1 VAQKR
6 TGVESQMSVA
16 TAEFPGVLGNGDE
29 VITFD
34 IGGTSFRSALLTRE
48 GRLAHVQRIPS
59 INYRSMPGRS
69 AADILGEIAAY
80 IAKTVRS
87 FWDSPGFAKQSPAI
101 AISMGAALNAHTGT
115 ILGSGPI
122 LGEDSTPFD
131 LESVIREQLPEVR
144 VTIVNDVTA
153 SLIAHSRLP
162 SFRHARRLTLITVS
176 TGIASRTLDCSV
188 PHVPVDRMLGT
199 QGEIGH
205 HRIAFSLAGRPLS
218 LKCDCGGADH
228 LNAFASGNGIKR
240 VLAHAQE
247 IFPHDFRM
255 SALHKGDLASD
266 VSLGVLA
273 DGLAN
278 GDALCK
284 KLLAAITA
292 PIAEAIKWHFMLDPE
307 IDKLILTGGV
317 CFLLQ
322 DYYLSAVLENLAALE
337 FYPLTSGKELFWAD
351 RVVLGPRSDDAGL
364 IGAACVARESPK
376 LHRRETLDS
385 NPPFQVSRHSVV
397 DYSVHVVD
405 GILQNAAFPEHLLS
419 PFERVIL
426 VADAAVDEAYGDAL
440 RAVFTASDRRVDTVV
455 LRVSER
461 EKDLL
466 ALTQLVSSFENLAVS
481 RRRDLVVAAGGG
493 ITLDVVALAANLFR
507 RGVPCLRLPTTL
519 LAAIDAG
526 IGLKNA
532 VNFRQRK
539 SRLGTYS
546 APYAVVVDPRFLSTL
561 SDRQIRNG
569 LSEALKIALVA
580 DRSLFELIEEHG
592 LDLLRTKLQCA
603 KGTELICRAIRAMLL
618 ELSPNLHERIL
629 DRFPDY
635 GHTFSPVFE
644 FELSDLEHG
653 EAVALDMALTAALT
667 AQLGMLELGD
677 AERILTTQHVLGLP
691 IVRAGLTVAMLM
703 RGIHDAKKHR
713 GGRLRMPVL
722 RRIGEATFIDE
733 VSEAQ
738 LEEALRFIQSWSG
751 GKAIGGPRPVESIK
765 LPTAEPAN
773 RRASVTI
780 RTHDWRKRPHASALG
795 RADA

>member
-1 VAQKR
+1 
-6 TGVESQMSVA
+6 M
-16 TAEFPGVLGNGDE
+16 AEFPVLLGNGDE

-34 IGGTSFRSALLTRE
+34 IGGTSFRSALLTCE
-48 GRLAHVQRIPS
+48 GRLAHIQRIPS
-59 INYRSMPGRS
+59 INYRSMPGSS
-69 AADILGEIAAY
+69 AANIVGRIAAY
-80 IAKTVRS
+80 IAHIVKS
-87 FWDSPGFAKQSPAI
+87 FWDSPGFARRHSAI

-122 LGEDSTPFD
+122 LGEDTTPFD
-131 LESVIREQLPEVR
+131 LETAIREHIREVS

-153 SLIAHSRLP
+153 SLIAHSQLP
-162 SFRHARRLTLITVS
+162 SFRHARRLALITVS
-176 TGIASRTLDCSV
+176 TGIASRTLDCST

-205 HRIAFSLAGRPLS
+205 HRISFSLEGHPLS

-240 VLAHAQE
+240 VLAQAREILPQE
-247 IFPHDFRM
+247 FLLSDLRR
-255 SALHKGDLASD
+255 SDLTSDAAVKALAE
-266 VSLGVLA
+266 GV
-273 DGLAN
+273 AN
-278 GDALCK
+278 GDALCR
-284 KLLAAITA
+284 KLLRAITA
-292 PIAEAIKWHFMLDPE
+292 PIAEAIKWHFTLDPE

-322 DYYLSAVLENLAALE
+322 DYYLSAVLENLTALE
-337 FYPLTSGKELFWAD
+337 FYPLTSGKETFWAD

-385 NPPFQVSRHSVV
+385 DPPYRVSRHNVV

-405 GILQNAAFPEHLLS
+405 GILQNEAFPKDLLN
-419 PFERVIL
+419 PFDRVIL
-426 VADAAVDEAYGDAL
+426 VADAVVDEIYGDAL
-440 RAVFTASDRRVDTVV
+440 RKLFAAAHRHVDTLV
-455 LRVSER
+455 LRISER

-466 ALTQLVSSFENLAVS
+466 ALTELVSSFENLAVS

-493 ITLDVVALAANLFR
+493 ITLDVVSLAANLFR

-561 SDRQIRNG
+561 GDRQIRNG

-580 DRSLFELIEEHG
+580 DRGLFELIEERG
-592 LDLLRTKLQCA
+592 LDLLRTRLQCA
-603 KGTELICRAIRAMLL
+603 QGTELIRRAIRAMLL

-635 GHTFSPVFE
+635 GHTFSPIFE

-653 EAVALDMALTAALT
+653 EAVALDMAIATALA
-667 AQLGMLELGD
+667 AQLGMLELPE
-677 AERILTTQHVLGLP
+677 AERVLAAQRALGLP
-691 IVRAGLTVAMLM
+691 MVRAGLTVAMLM
-703 RGIHDAKKHR
+703 RGIHDARKHR
-713 GGRLRMPVL
+713 GGKLRMPIL

-733 VSEAQ
+733 ISQAQ
-738 LEEALRFIQSWSG
+738 LEGALAFIQSWSS
-751 GKAIGGPRPVESIK
+751 GKSVAGPKPLENIQLPPVAES
-765 LPTAEPAN
+765 AN
-773 RRASVTI
+773 RRPSVPI
-780 RTHDWRKRPHASALG
+780 AAHGWRGSPHSSGLG